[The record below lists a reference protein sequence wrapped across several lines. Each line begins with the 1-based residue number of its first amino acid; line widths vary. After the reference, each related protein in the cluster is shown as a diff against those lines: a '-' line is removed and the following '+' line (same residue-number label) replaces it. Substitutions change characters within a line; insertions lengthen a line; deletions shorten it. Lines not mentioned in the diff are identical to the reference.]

1 MHLRAW
7 HTQTRRRPRHCV
19 RLYCRLRQGTH
30 PLEPSD
36 PAGHV
41 TQAQALTRRLLAL
54 LALGLIIHLVFGW
67 LLTLSVDEAH
77 YMYYAL
83 RLDWSYFDHPP
94 LVGWAQWP
102 LVAIGAPVGV
112 IRLVPQL
119 LWLVSCLLAWHLAR
133 NLHRVV
139 TAWPARL
146 AQSAGVWAVGLTLL
160 APVMHV
166 LAVGL
171 LPDTLLMT
179 LTLALMSVTLTL
191 VRPARDDSRQLGTWI
206 ALGVLLGL
214 AGLAKYTA
222 ILAAAAVAIALTTRR
237 GPEVLSVAGP
247 WIATLVAAV
256 LVVPV
261 FYWNATHDWISFA
274 YQLNHGTGGTWQLR
288 RLAAFFGVQVLAYGP
303 LLFLGTAVAVRQVL
317 RARAWDAATLMLFFA
332 IPFAVTA
339 WLSGGGGS
347 LPHWTAPAWL
357 AMTPFAANAVAGMW
371 DAGRHELIK
380 ALARTQAVI
389 CLLAFVVLFFGGIP
403 GIGQDHPFGRKNPIA
418 DLWGWD
424 DAGARARAIA
434 HERGVAALAVGNWTL
449 ASRLAWYARPLPVH
463 VVDDRV
469 DQFDLW
475 FGPIKPASDAIYL
488 AWSQMPLDLPVGP
501 ARFASCDLIGDL
513 DIVRLGRV
521 LSDFRFYHC
530 RNWDTPST
538 SESAMGKP

>member
-1 MHLRAW
+1 MA
-7 HTQTRRRPRHCV
+7 
-19 RLYCRLRQGTH
+19 
-30 PLEPSD
+30 PSN
-36 PAGHV
+36 PADHV
-41 TQAQALTRRLLAL
+41 AQAPALRRRLLAL
-54 LALGLIIHLVFGW
+54 LALGLVIHLLFGW

-77 YMYYAL
+77 YMYYAV

-102 LVAIGAPVGV
+102 LIAVGAPVSV
-112 IRLVPQL
+112 IRLVPQA
-119 LWLVSCLLAWHLAR
+119 LWLASCLLAWNLTRH
-133 NLHRVV
+133 LHRIVP
-139 TAWPARL
+139 AWPARL
-146 AQSAGVWAVGLTLL
+146 AQSAGVWAVGLILL

-191 VRPARDDSRQLGTWI
+191 MRPARVETRQRGAWI

-222 ILAAAAVAIALTTRR
+222 ILAAATVVLVLATRR
-237 GPEVLSVAGP
+237 GPAMLASAGP
-247 WIATLVAAV
+247 WIATLIAAV
-256 LVVPV
+256 MVSPV
-261 FYWNATHDWISFA
+261 FYWNATHDWMSFA
-274 YQLNHGTGGTWQLR
+274 YQLSHGAGGTWQFR
-288 RLAAFFGVQVLAYGP
+288 RLAAFFGVQLVAYGP
-303 LLFLGTAVAVRQVL
+303 LLFLGAAVAVRQVL
-317 RARAWDAATLMLFFA
+317 RGRDWDAAALMLFFA

-339 WLSGGGGS
+339 WMSGGGGS

-357 AMTPFAANAVAGMW
+357 AMTPFAANAIAGMW
-371 DAGRHELIK
+371 DAGRHALLK

-403 GIGQDHPFGRKNPIA
+403 GIGQDHPLGRKNPIA

-434 HERGVAALAVGNWTL
+434 AERGVPALAVGNWTL
-449 ASRLAWYARPLPVH
+449 ASRLAWYGQPLPVF
-463 VVDDRV
+463 VIDDRV

-475 FGPIKPASDAIYL
+475 FGPMKAASDAIYL

-501 ARFASCDLIGDL
+501 GRFASCDPVGNL
-513 DIVRLGRV
+513 DVSRLGRV

-530 RNWDTPST
+530 RNWASPTAPAST
-538 SESAMGKP
+538 LGKP